1 MDGSCGTNFEKMTK
15 GYFLDD
21 IGTGVM
27 VLLKYR
33 DACFFLKNCSSPA
46 ALVPSQIDTGGL
58 QES

>member
-1 MDGSCGTNFEKMTK
+1 MTK